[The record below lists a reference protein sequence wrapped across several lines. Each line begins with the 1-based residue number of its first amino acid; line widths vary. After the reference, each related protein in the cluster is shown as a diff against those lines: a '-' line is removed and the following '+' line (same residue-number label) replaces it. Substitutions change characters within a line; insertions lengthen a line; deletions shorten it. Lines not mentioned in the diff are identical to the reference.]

1 MLCFPY
7 RVYYELK
14 IGIITNLDPYK
25 NNSLQMTLK
34 ISVGITIVYWLKMK
48 QSDIPNGGFGV
59 FAFWPFHI
67 SEFVTAYLGEELPTK
82 YHFGNIISILPRPNI
97 GIFQDEYCLDIVSIM
112 EVVTTG
118 TANLRRMVQ
127 LPQLGKLKKIK
138 STSWITTVI
147 AFATLASVFY
157 FSVIWIILFWK
168 NVSIVVNK
176 LNVRK
181 LVRNASSIF
190 VLVVMILSKLSIIPI
205 LFFYGKY

>member
-1 MLCFPY
+1 VKSFQLS
-7 RVYYELK
+7 
-14 IGIITNLDPYK
+14 IILEI
-25 NNSLQMTLK
+25 SLAFYQDQTL
-34 ISVGITIVYWLKMK
+34 
-48 QSDIPNGGFGV
+48 V
-59 FAFWPFHI
+59 F
-67 SEFVTAYLGEELPTK
+67 SRM
-82 YHFGNIISILPRPNI
+82 NI
-97 GIFQDEYCLDIVSIM
+97 DLDIVSIM

-138 STSWITTVI
+138 SSSWITTVI

-190 VLVVMILSKLSIIPI
+190 VLVVMILSKFKYNSNI
-205 LFFYGKY
+205 FFMESTSNGKVNYF

>member
-1 MLCFPY
+1 MVDL
-7 RVYYELK
+7 VYLLFDHSRLA
-14 IGIITNLDPYK
+14 NL
-25 NNSLQMTLK
+25 SLAFYQDQTL
-34 ISVGITIVYWLKMK
+34 
-48 QSDIPNGGFGV
+48 V
-59 FAFWPFHI
+59 F
-67 SEFVTAYLGEELPTK
+67 S
-82 YHFGNIISILPRPNI
+82 RMNI
-97 GIFQDEYCLDIVSIM
+97 GLDIVSIM

-138 STSWITTVI
+138 SSSWITTVI
-147 AFATLASVFY
+147 AFATLACVFY

-176 LNVRK
+176 LNVQK
-181 LVRNASSIF
+181 LVRNTSSIF

>member
-1 MLCFPY
+1 MVDL
-7 RVYYELK
+7 VYLLFDHSRLA
-14 IGIITNLDPYK
+14 NL
-25 NNSLQMTLK
+25 SLAFYQDQTL
-34 ISVGITIVYWLKMK
+34 
-48 QSDIPNGGFGV
+48 V
-59 FAFWPFHI
+59 F
-67 SEFVTAYLGEELPTK
+67 SRM
-82 YHFGNIISILPRPNI
+82 NI
-97 GIFQDEYCLDIVSIM
+97 DLDIVSIM

-138 STSWITTVI
+138 SSSWITTMI
-147 AFATLASVFY
+147 AFATLACVFY

-176 LNVRK
+176 LNVQK
-181 LVRNASSIF
+181 LVRNTSSIF

>member
-1 MLCFPY
+1 VKSFQLS
-7 RVYYELK
+7 
-14 IGIITNLDPYK
+14 IILEI
-25 NNSLQMTLK
+25 SLAFYQDQTL
-34 ISVGITIVYWLKMK
+34 
-48 QSDIPNGGFGV
+48 V
-59 FAFWPFHI
+59 F
-67 SEFVTAYLGEELPTK
+67 SRM
-82 YHFGNIISILPRPNI
+82 NI
-97 GIFQDEYCLDIVSIM
+97 DLDIVSIM

-138 STSWITTVI
+138 SSSWITTVI

-190 VLVVMILSKLSIIPI
+190 VLVVMILSKFEYNSNIV
-205 LFFYGKY
+205 FYGKY

>member
-1 MLCFPY
+1 MVDL
-7 RVYYELK
+7 VYLLFDHSRLA
-14 IGIITNLDPYK
+14 NL
-25 NNSLQMTLK
+25 SLAFYQDQTL
-34 ISVGITIVYWLKMK
+34 
-48 QSDIPNGGFGV
+48 V
-59 FAFWPFHI
+59 F
-67 SEFVTAYLGEELPTK
+67 S
-82 YHFGNIISILPRPNI
+82 RMNI
-97 GIFQDEYCLDIVSIM
+97 GLDIVSIM

-138 STSWITTVI
+138 SSSWITTMI
-147 AFATLASVFY
+147 AFATLACVFY

-176 LNVRK
+176 LNVQK
-181 LVRNASSIF
+181 LVRNTSSIF

>member
-1 MLCFPY
+1 
-7 RVYYELK
+7 VYLLFDHSRLA
-14 IGIITNLDPYK
+14 NL
-25 NNSLQMTLK
+25 SLAFYQDQTL
-34 ISVGITIVYWLKMK
+34 
-48 QSDIPNGGFGV
+48 V
-59 FAFWPFHI
+59 F
-67 SEFVTAYLGEELPTK
+67 S
-82 YHFGNIISILPRPNI
+82 RMNI
-97 GIFQDEYCLDIVSIM
+97 GLDIVSIM

-138 STSWITTVI
+138 SSSWITTVI

-190 VLVVMILSKLSIIPI
+190 VLVVMILSKFKYNSNIVFYCKI
-205 LFFYGKY
+205 LVFSMMISVFYFL

>member
-1 MLCFPY
+1 M
-7 RVYYELK
+7 
-14 IGIITNLDPYK
+14 
-25 NNSLQMTLK
+25 
-34 ISVGITIVYWLKMK
+34 
-48 QSDIPNGGFGV
+48 
-59 FAFWPFHI
+59 
-67 SEFVTAYLGEELPTK
+67 
-82 YHFGNIISILPRPNI
+82 NI
-97 GIFQDEYCLDIVSIM
+97 DLDIVSIM

-127 LPQLGKLKKIK
+127 LLQLGKLKKMK
-138 STSWITTVI
+138 NSSWITTVI

-190 VLVVMILSKLSIIPI
+190 VLVVMILSKFKYNSNI
-205 LFFYGKY
+205 FFMESTSNGKVNYF

>member
-1 MLCFPY
+1 M
-7 RVYYELK
+7 
-14 IGIITNLDPYK
+14 
-25 NNSLQMTLK
+25 
-34 ISVGITIVYWLKMK
+34 
-48 QSDIPNGGFGV
+48 
-59 FAFWPFHI
+59 
-67 SEFVTAYLGEELPTK
+67 
-82 YHFGNIISILPRPNI
+82 NI
-97 GIFQDEYCLDIVSIM
+97 GLDIVSIM

-138 STSWITTVI
+138 RSSWITTVI
-147 AFATLASVFY
+147 AFATLACVFY

-181 LVRNASSIF
+181 LVRNTSSIF

-205 LFFYGKY
+205 LFFMESTSNGKVNYFRNLICKILVFSMMISVFYFL

>member
-1 MLCFPY
+1 
-7 RVYYELK
+7 
-14 IGIITNLDPYK
+14 
-25 NNSLQMTLK
+25 
-34 ISVGITIVYWLKMK
+34 
-48 QSDIPNGGFGV
+48 
-59 FAFWPFHI
+59 
-67 SEFVTAYLGEELPTK
+67 
-82 YHFGNIISILPRPNI
+82 
-97 GIFQDEYCLDIVSIM
+97 M

-190 VLVVMILSKLSIIPI
+190 VLVVMILSKFEYNSNIV
-205 LFFYGKY
+205 FYGKY

>member
-1 MLCFPY
+1 MVDL
-7 RVYYELK
+7 VYLLFDHSRLA
-14 IGIITNLDPYK
+14 NL
-25 NNSLQMTLK
+25 SLAFYQDQTL
-34 ISVGITIVYWLKMK
+34 
-48 QSDIPNGGFGV
+48 V
-59 FAFWPFHI
+59 F
-67 SEFVTAYLGEELPTK
+67 S
-82 YHFGNIISILPRPNI
+82 RMNI
-97 GIFQDEYCLDIVSIM
+97 GLDIVSIM

-190 VLVVMILSKLSIIPI
+190 VLVVMILSKFEYTSNIV
-205 LFFYGKY
+205 FYGNY